1 VGALVDHPTPGS
13 GSAPPAARPPDRTAA
28 IACFV
33 DLDNTVTGGGAETGD
48 PGYPQRDEPM
58 RLYYSANPNPRVA
71 VAVARHLGSPV
82 EYVRASPRRPDQ
94 VEGFRAINPNALVPV
109 LVEGERRLWEA
120 DAIACRLC
128 AIAGSDFWRTGDE
141 MAEMIMWVS
150 WSAHHFNSAAGVL
163 YFERLVRPR
172 FSDEPAPA
180 SVLEE
185 AMGDFRRY
193 AATLDDHLG
202 GRAWLL
208 GDRLS
213 YADFRVATNLPFA
226 DGAGLPVA
234 EFRHVARWR
243 DRLSEIDAW
252 RAPFDGLE

>member
-1 VGALVDHPTPGS
+1 
-13 GSAPPAARPPDRTAA
+13 
-28 IACFV
+28 
-33 DLDNTVTGGGAETGD
+33 
-48 PGYPQRDEPM
+48 M

-82 EYVRASPRRPDQ
+82 EYVRASPRHPDQ
-94 VEGFRAINPNALVPV
+94 VEAFRAINPNALVPV

-128 AIAGSDFWRTGDE
+128 ALAGSDFWRAGE
-141 MAEMIMWVS
+141 ELAEMIMWVS
-150 WSAHHFNSAAGVL
+150 GSAHHLNSAAGVL

-172 FSDEPAPA
+172 FSDEPVPA
-180 SVLEE
+180 SVLDE
-185 AMGDFRRY
+185 AMDDFRRHT
-193 AATLDDHLG
+193 ATLDDHLG

-213 YADFRVATNLPFA
+213 YADFRVATFLPFA
-226 DGAGLPVA
+226 DGSGLPVA
-234 EFRHVARWR
+234 EFANVRRWR
-243 DRLSEIDAW
+243 DQLLAIDAW

>member
-1 VGALVDHPTPGS
+1 
-13 GSAPPAARPPDRTAA
+13 
-28 IACFV
+28 
-33 DLDNTVTGGGAETGD
+33 
-48 PGYPQRDEPM
+48 M

-82 EYVRASPRRPDQ
+82 EYVRSSPRHPDQ
-94 VEGFRAINPNALVPV
+94 MEAFRAINPNALVPV

-141 MAEMIMWVS
+141 APEMIMWVS

-180 SVLEE
+180 SVLAE
-185 AMGDFRRY
+185 AMDDFRSY
-193 AATLDDHLG
+193 ATTLDDHLG
-202 GRAWLL
+202 GRAAGRSALVCRL
-208 GDRLS
+208 QGRDLPALRRRRGAAGGGISQRRAMARSAPGDRRL
-213 YADFRVATNLPFA
+213 AGAVRWNRVR
-226 DGAGLPVA
+226 G
-234 EFRHVARWR
+234 R
-243 DRLSEIDAW
+243 
-252 RAPFDGLE
+252 

>member
-1 VGALVDHPTPGS
+1 
-13 GSAPPAARPPDRTAA
+13 
-28 IACFV
+28 
-33 DLDNTVTGGGAETGD
+33 
-48 PGYPQRDEPM
+48 M

-82 EYVRASPRRPDQ
+82 EYVRSSPRHPDQ
-94 VEGFRAINPNALVPV
+94 MEAFRAINPNALVPV

-141 MAEMIMWVS
+141 APEMIMWVS
-150 WSAHHFNSAAGVL
+150 WCAHHFNSAGGVL

-180 SVLEE
+180 SVLAE
-185 AMGDFRRY
+185 AMDDFRRHS
-193 AATLDDHLG
+193 ATLDDHLG

-213 YADFRVATNLPFA
+213 YADFRVATFLPFA
-226 DGAGLPVA
+226 DGSGLPVA
-234 EFRHVARWR
+234 EFPNVERWR
-243 DRLSEIDAW
+243 DQLLAIDAW
-252 RAPFDGLE
+252 GGPFDGLE